1 MDLIGT
7 LLEPNELNYQNH
19 SYCIYDQ
26 GEIHA
31 PNSTALFAFTVLLLV
46 VIAILLGVLEGIL
59 DVGVVG
65 VNTGER
71 SEKLLGRGER

>member
-1 MDLIGT
+1 MGILTWISRKF
-7 LLEPNELNYQNH
+7 NELIQFKITH
-19 SYCIYDQ
+19 IYGQ

-31 PNSTALFAFTVLLLV
+31 PNSTALFAFTILLLV

-71 SEKLLGRGER
+71 SEKL